1 MVVRGGQQSWRSM
14 STRGPQLPEEEM
26 LVPNQEEFRGP
37 LPIVKTSGEPGEVFR
52 YGIGAAAVQDS
63 GRGVEIERPYNV
75 YGMADEGSLER
86 QIRVFRTSLG
96 GYLYRQS
103 DG

>member
-1 MVVRGGQQSWRSM
+1 M

-52 YGIGAAAVQDS
+52 SGIGAAAVQDS
-63 GRGVEIERPYNV
+63 GQGGEIERPYTV
-75 YGMADEGSLER
+75 YVMEDEGYMSSQLR
-86 QIRVFRTSLG
+86 GFHSAPG
-96 GYLYRQS
+96 GSPGLAAAVKLLQPARFLR
-103 DG
+103 